1 MVVGGRSLGNGVCEE
16 GGVLRLL
23 TRRQI
28 VGSFTGILIHKLR
41 TVGLGVGEGW
51 RLNNAGD
58 VARPA
63 LYYSAWVCVRS
74 FISLSEQE
82 HIILNDSIQRG
93 KCIYMQ

>member
-1 MVVGGRSLGNGVCEE
+1 MRGGGSSSLINSK
-16 GGVLRLL
+16 
-23 TRRQI
+23 TN
-28 VGSFTGILIHKLR
+28 SWLIYRNLNTQVAHG
-41 TVGLGVGEGW
+41 VGLGKGEGW

-63 LYYSAWVCVRS
+63 LYYSAWVCVRACVRS